1 MASVVSYEEGG
12 KINVKAAA
20 DHFFQLPFNTNFALE
35 ALSGICKITRVNT
48 F

>member
-20 DHFFQLPFNTNFALE
+20 DQCFQLPFNATFALE
-35 ALSGICKITRVNT
+35 TLKA
-48 F
+48 